1 MAQLHGLKVSKAD
14 RRAPKEEDEEED
26 PKEEEGSA
34 ALVLGSAVL
43 GQP

>member
-14 RRAPKEEDEEED
+14 RRALKEEDEED

-43 GQP
+43 G